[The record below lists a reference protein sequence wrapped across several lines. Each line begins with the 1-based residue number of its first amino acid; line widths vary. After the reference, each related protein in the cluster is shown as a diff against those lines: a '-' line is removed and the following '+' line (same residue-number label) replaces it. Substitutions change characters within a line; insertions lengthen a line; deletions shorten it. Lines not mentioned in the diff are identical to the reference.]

1 MRVAMT
7 RWRGAG
13 HGAGGAARAAAEP
26 WARVRLQARTER
38 HRGRV
43 RTAPRRAACRAAP
56 SAWRCACS
64 RSETHTRCQTCDT
77 RSRRVRA
84 RPGSA
89 RRRKFA
95 ARACSAASC
104 PPGRGTRAKRRRQRE
119 ARGACGEGRGCV
131 ARGRGAHSS
140 QQSRTRATMRSL
152 LSRVFLRVLVS
163 ATARAKR
170 SSQRPKQQ
178 CSGRGAAPP
187 ARPRKAQPPRTDFVA
202 LRLGH
207 RGGAGRAVKREGR
220 TWPPAWPPGDDV
232 AKALLSLAPKRLA
245 LCAHAF

>member
-1 MRVAMT
+1 MT
-7 RWRGAG
+7 WWPGAG

-26 WARVRLQARTER
+26 WARVAAASA
-38 HRGRV
+38 HGAPSGRV

-64 RSETHTRCQTCDT
+64 RSETHKRCQTCDAH
-77 RSRRVRA
+77 SRRVRT

-104 PPGRGTRAKRRRQRE
+104 SRGRGTRAKRRRQRE
-119 ARGACGEGRGCV
+119 ARGACGEGRGCAV
-131 ARGRGAHSS
+131 QGRGAHSS

-170 SSQRPKQQ
+170 SSQRAKRGGG
-178 CSGRGAAPP
+178 GRGATPP
-187 ARPRKAQPPRTDFVA
+187 ACPRKAQPPRTDFVA

-220 TWPPAWPPGDDV
+220 TWPPGAGDDV
-232 AKALLSLAPKRLA
+232 AAAALLSRS
-245 LCAHAF
+245 